1 MRNPAFHRKFFA
13 LLRLVRDST
22 DAWPTPE
29 ALLVALKFEL
39 GHVDYFRL
47 VTGEEVQIPRSISL
61 EAMDELEFTQF
72 YDGSLRALAEI
83 AGGIPED
90 HLRVAVMEEINRG

>member
-1 MRNPAFHRKFFA
+1 
-13 LLRLVRDST
+13 
-22 DAWPTPE
+22 
-29 ALLVALKFEL
+29 
-39 GHVDYFRL
+39 
-47 VTGEEVQIPRSISL
+47 
-61 EAMDELEFTQF
+61 MDELEFTQF